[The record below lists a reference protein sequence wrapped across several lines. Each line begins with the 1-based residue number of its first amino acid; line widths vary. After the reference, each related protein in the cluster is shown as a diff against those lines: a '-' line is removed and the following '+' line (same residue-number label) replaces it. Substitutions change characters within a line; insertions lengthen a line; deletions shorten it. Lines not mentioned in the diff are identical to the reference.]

1 MMTEYVKKT
10 VLGIYSGNAGT
21 PPADS
26 RCFTYRQKDLLCRVP
41 LGDILFFESNI
52 RKVRVV
58 TPEKEAWFY
67 RKLDQVEA
75 ELSGAHFLRIHHSFL
90 VNLDKIESFTPSRVL
105 LGGDYCLPVS
115 QRRQE
120 AVKARITAY
129 YAGHAV
135 SL

>member
-52 RKVRVV
+52 RKVRVF
-58 TPEKEAWFY
+58 TANWIRWKPSSQAPIF
-67 RKLDQVEA
+67 
-75 ELSGAHFLRIHHSFL
+75 SGYIILFWLIWIR
-90 VNLDKIESFTPSRVL
+90 
-105 LGGDYCLPVS
+105 
-115 QRRQE
+115 
-120 AVKARITAY
+120 
-129 YAGHAV
+129 
-135 SL
+135 